1 MKQDIDLR
9 IPVLG
14 PATVPSPLGLSTVAD
29 DLIAD
34 YTSDDASVAL
44 DLSGKTQGALF
55 QRAGARE
62 QLYFEGSRTFAGI
75 VTCGGLCPGMNNV
88 IRGLVLQLWHSYGV
102 RRVFGF
108 RYGYL
113 GLTPSGP
120 SPFDLTPDFVR
131 EIHLQGG
138 TALGSSRGPQ
148 PPAVMVD
155 TLERL
160 KVDVLFCI
168 GGDGTLR
175 GAVALHEELER
186 RGRKIAIVG
195 VPKTIDNDVP
205 FIERTFGFE
214 TAVAEATRA
223 ITAAHVEACGAPN
236 GVGIVRLMGRHSGFI
251 AASATLASGEVNL
264 CLVPEVPFHLDGP
277 RGVLAFLRERLR
289 KRGHAVVVVAEGAG
303 QDLLA
308 AGGAKDASGNV
319 KLGDVGTFLRD
330 TVAREFK
337 DLEVNVKY
345 IDPSYIIRAAA
356 ANPADAIFC
365 GRLAENAV
373 HAAMAGKTA
382 LVVGLWGGM
391 FTHVPLA
398 AATSGRNT
406 ISTDSP
412 FWRSVVESTGQPQL
426 LVNP

>member
-1 MKQDIDLR
+1 MTHDIDLR
-9 IPVLG
+9 IPALG
-14 PATVPSPLGLSTVAD
+14 PATFDSPLGLSTVAGD
-29 DLIAD
+29 HVAD
-34 YTSDDASVAL
+34 YTPDDASVVL
-44 DLSGKTQGALF
+44 DLGRRGAGPVF
-55 QRAGARE
+55 ERAGARAK
-62 QLYFEGSRTFAGI
+62 LFFEGSRAVAGI
-75 VTCGGLCPGMNNV
+75 VSCGGLCPGMNNV
-88 IRGLVLQLWHSYGV
+88 IRGLVNQLRHTYGV
-102 RRVFGF
+102 RRILGF
-108 RYGYL
+108 RYGFL
-113 GLTPSGP
+113 GLTPNGP
-120 SPFDLTPDFVR
+120 APLELGPECVD

-138 TALGSSRGPQ
+138 TILGSSRGPQ

-160 KVDVLFCI
+160 HVDLLFCI

-175 GAVALHEELER
+175 GAAALAEEIRRRER
-186 RGRKIAIVG
+186 RIAIVG

-251 AASATLASGEVNL
+251 AASATLASGEVDL
-264 CLVPEVPFHLDGP
+264 CLVPELPFQLDGS
-277 RGVLAFLRERLR
+277 RGVLAFLRARLR
-289 KRGHAVVVVAEGAG
+289 ERGHAVVVAAEGAG
-303 QDLLA
+303 QDLVA
-308 AGGAKDASGNV
+308 AGAERDASGNA
-319 KLGDVGTFLRD
+319 KLGDIGTFLRD
-330 TVAREFK
+330 ALVRGLG

-345 IDPSYIIRAAA
+345 IDPSYIVRAAA

-382 LVVGLWGGM
+382 LVVGLWGGL
-391 FTHVPLA
+391 FTHVPLV
-398 AATSGRNT
+398 AATSGRAT

-412 FWRSVVESTGQPQL
+412 FWRSVVESTCQPAL
-426 LVNP
+426 LADS

>member
-1 MKQDIDLR
+1 MRKDIDLR

-14 PATVPSPLGLSTVAD
+14 PPTVDSPLGLSTVAND
-29 DLIAD
+29 HVAD
-34 YTSDDASVAL
+34 YTPDDAAVAL
-44 DLSGKTQGALF
+44 DLSGRDGGGRF
-55 QRAGARE
+55 ERAGAR
-62 QLYFEGSRTFAGI
+62 QKLYFEGSRTYAGI

-88 IRGLVLQLWHSYGV
+88 VRGLVMQLWHAYGV
-102 RRVFGF
+102 RRIFGF
-108 RYGYL
+108 QYGFL
-113 GLTPSGP
+113 GLTPGGP
-120 SPFDLTPDFVR
+120 PPLELTPDLVR
-131 EIHLQGG
+131 DIHLQGG
-138 TALGSSRGPQ
+138 TRLGSSRGPQ
-148 PPAVMVD
+148 SPAAMAD

-160 KVDVLFCI
+160 KVDILFCV

-175 GAVALHEELER
+175 GALALHEELQR
-186 RGRKIAIVG
+186 RGRKVGVIG

-205 FIERTFGFE
+205 YIERTFGFE

-264 CLVPEVPFHLDGP
+264 CLVPELPFHLEGP
-277 RGVLAFLRERLR
+277 RGVLALLRERLR
-289 KRGHAVVVVAEGAG
+289 RRGHAVVVVAEGAG
-303 QDLLA
+303 QDLVA

-319 KLGDVGTFLRD
+319 KLGDIGVFLRD
-330 TVAREFK
+330 TVAREFR
-337 DLEVNVKY
+337 DLDVNVKY
-345 IDPSYIIRAAA
+345 IDPSYIIRAAP

-365 GRLAENAV
+365 GVLAENAV

-382 LVVGLWGGM
+382 MVVGLWGGL
-391 FTHVPLA
+391 FTHVPLV

-406 ISTDSP
+406 ISTDSA
-412 FWRSVVESTGQPQL
+412 FWRSVVESTGQPPL

>member
-1 MKQDIDLR
+1 MQQDINLR

-14 PATVPSPLGLSTVAD
+14 PPTIDSPLGLSTVAND
-29 DLIAD
+29 HVAD
-34 YTSDDASVAL
+34 YTQDDAGVAL
-44 DLSGKTQGALF
+44 DLSGRDCRSRF
-55 QRAGARE
+55 ERAGARE
-62 QLYFEGSRTFAGI
+62 KLYFEGSRTFAGI

-88 IRGLVLQLWHSYGV
+88 IRGLVMQLWHSYGV
-102 RRVFGF
+102 HRIFGF
-108 RYGYL
+108 QYGFL
-113 GLTPSGP
+113 GLTPAGAP
-120 SPFDLTPDFVR
+120 PLELTPDLVR
-131 EIHLQGG
+131 DIHLQGG
-138 TALGSSRGPQ
+138 TRLGSSRGPQ
-148 PPAVMVD
+148 SPAVMAD

-160 KVDVLFCI
+160 KVDVLFCV

-175 GAVALHEELER
+175 GALALSEELQR
-186 RGRKIAIVG
+186 RGRKIALVG

-264 CLVPEVPFHLDGP
+264 CLVPELPFHLDGP

-289 KRGHAVVVVAEGAG
+289 RRGHAVVVVAEGAG

-308 AGGAKDASGNV
+308 AGGTRDASGNV
-319 KLGDVGTFLRD
+319 KLGDVGTHLRD

-382 LVVGLWGGM
+382 MVVGLWGGL

-412 FWRSVVESTGQPQL
+412 FWRSVVESTGQPPL
-426 LVNP
+426 LLNP

>member
-9 IPVLG
+9 IQVLG
-14 PATVPSPLGLSTVAD
+14 PPTVSSPLGLSTVAD
-29 DLIAD
+29 DHVAD
-34 YTSDDASVAL
+34 YTPDDATVAL
-44 DLSGKTQGALF
+44 DLTGHDCGTRF
-55 QRAGARE
+55 ERAGARE
-62 QLYFEGSRTFAGI
+62 KLYFEGSRTYAGI

-88 IRGLVLQLWHSYGV
+88 VRGLVLQLWHSYGV
-102 RRVFGF
+102 HRIFGF
-108 RYGYL
+108 QYGFL
-113 GLTPSGP
+113 GLTPGGP
-120 SPFDLTPDFVR
+120 PPLELTPELVR
-131 EIHLQGG
+131 DIHLQGG
-138 TALGSSRGPQ
+138 TRLGSSRGPQ
-148 PPAVMVD
+148 SPAMMAD

-160 KVDVLFCI
+160 KVDILFCV

-175 GAVALHEELER
+175 GARALCEEVQR

-205 FIERTFGFE
+205 YIERTFGFE

-236 GVGIVRLMGRHSGFI
+236 GVGIVRLMGRNSGFI

-264 CLVPEVPFHLDGP
+264 CLVPELPFRLDGP
-277 RGVLAFLRERLR
+277 HGVLAFLRERLR
-289 KRGHAVVVVAEGAG
+289 KRGHVVVVVAEGAG

-308 AGGAKDASGNV
+308 SAGTKDASGNV
-319 KLGDVGTFLRD
+319 KLGDIGTFLRD
-330 TVAREFK
+330 TVARELK

-345 IDPSYIIRAAA
+345 IDPSYIIRAAS

-365 GRLAENAV
+365 GELAENAV
-373 HAAMAGKTA
+373 HAAMAGKTS
-382 LVVGLWGGM
+382 LVIGLWGGM
-391 FTHVPLA
+391 PTHVPLA
-398 AATSGRNT
+398 VATSGRKT

-412 FWRSVVESTGQPQL
+412 FWRSVVESTGQPAL

>member
-1 MKQDIDLR
+1 MTQDLDLR

-14 PATVPSPLGLSTVAD
+14 PAAFDSPLGLSTVAGD
-29 DLIAD
+29 NIAD
-34 YTSDDASVAL
+34 YTADDACVVL
-44 DLSGKTQGALF
+44 DLGGKTLGPVF
-55 QRAGARE
+55 ERAGARAK
-62 QLYFEGSRTFAGI
+62 LFFDGSRVTAGI
-75 VTCGGLCPGMNNV
+75 VSCGGLCPGMNNV
-88 IRGLVLQLWHSYGV
+88 IRALVLQLRHTYGV
-102 RRVFGF
+102 RRVLGF
-108 RYGYL
+108 RYGFL
-113 GLTPSGP
+113 GLTPGGP
-120 SPFDLTPDFVR
+120 APLELTPDCVD

-138 TALGSSRGPQ
+138 TILGSSRGPQ

-175 GAVALHEELER
+175 GAVALSDELR
-186 RGRKIAIVG
+186 KRGRPIAIVG

-236 GVGIVRLMGRHSGFI
+236 GVGIVRLMGRNSGFI
-251 AASATLASGEVNL
+251 AASATLASGEADL
-264 CLVPEVPFHLDGP
+264 CLVPELPFHLDGP
-277 RGVLAFLRERLR
+277 RGVLAFLRARLR
-289 KRGHAVVVVAEGAG
+289 ERGHAVVVAAEGAG
-303 QDLLA
+303 QELVE
-308 AGGAKDASGNV
+308 AGAAKDASGNA
-319 KLGDVGTFLRD
+319 KLGDIGTFLRD
-330 TVAREFK
+330 AVARGLG
-337 DLEVNVKY
+337 DLDVNVKY
-345 IDPSYIIRAAA
+345 IDPSYIVRAAA

-382 LVVGLWGGM
+382 MVVGLWGGL

-398 AATSGRNT
+398 AATSGRNV
-406 ISTDSP
+406 ISTDSA
-412 FWRSVVESTGQPQL
+412 FWRSVVESTGQPSL
-426 LVNP
+426 LANS

>member
-1 MKQDIDLR
+1 MKTDVDLR

-14 PATVPSPLGLSTVAD
+14 PATVESPLGLSKVAND
-29 DLIAD
+29 HIAD
-34 YTSDDASVAL
+34 YTPDDASVVL
-44 DLSGKTQGALF
+44 DLGGGGAGPVF
-55 QRAGARE
+55 ERAGARE
-62 QLYFEGSRTFAGI
+62 KLFFQGPRTTAGI

-88 IRGLVLQLWHSYGV
+88 IRGLVMKLHHVYGV
-102 RRVFGF
+102 RRILGF
-108 RYGYL
+108 RFGYL
-113 GLTPSGP
+113 GLSPEGP
-120 SPFDLTPDFVR
+120 PPFELTPEFVAD
-131 EIHLQGG
+131 IHLQGG

-148 PPAVMVD
+148 SPAVMTD
-155 TLERL
+155 TLVRL
-160 KVDVLFCI
+160 GVDVLFCV

-175 GAVALHEELER
+175 GALALCEEIR
-186 RGRKIAIVG
+186 RRNLRIAIVG

-223 ITAAHVEACGAPN
+223 IAAAHIEARGAPN
-236 GVGIVRLMGRHSGFI
+236 GVGIVKLMGRHSGFI

-264 CLVPEVPFHLDGP
+264 CLVPELPFELDGP

-289 KRGHAVVVVAEGAG
+289 DRGHVAIVAAEGAG
-303 QDLLA
+303 QELLA
-308 AGGAKDASGNV
+308 AHAEKDASGNA
-319 KLGDVGTFLRD
+319 KLGDIGASLRD
-330 TVAREFK
+330 TVSRELR
-337 DLEVNVKY
+337 DIGVNVKY
-345 IDPSYIIRAAA
+345 IDPSYIIRAAP

-373 HAAMAGKTA
+373 HAAMAGKTGM
-382 LVVGLWGGM
+382 VVGLWGGL

-398 AATSGRNT
+398 AVTSGRAT

-412 FWRSVVESTGQPQL
+412 FWRSVVESTGQPAL